1 MPRVR
6 VKMPAEPKVIEY
18 PAELVAESTPV
29 LKAAEQMASPTQ
41 TSKPIPVGASEPL
54 PTAVAV
60 PQTSEA
66 HTPTKRSVTVSMRA
80 LAFAAV
86 GCLLVLFT
94 AAVFISR
101 SNSNEMPQTLGATDA
116 TRSESEKYYEAVS
129 KFVEL
134 PLNELP
140 TVANVSDAEKVKKDN
155 AVLADVRDGDKML
168 FFAKSRK
175 VVVYRPS
182 SNKVVAVVTLTP
194 QQNTS
199 PPPTTN

>member
-18 PAELVAESTPV
+18 PAELVAEGTPV
-29 LKAAEQMASPTQ
+29 PKAVGQMSAPTQ
-41 TSKPIPVGASEPL
+41 TSKPIPVGVSEPL
-54 PTAVAV
+54 PTAMAV
-60 PQTSEA
+60 PQASEA
-66 HTPTKRSVTVSMRA
+66 HIPTKRSVTVSMRV

-86 GCLLVLFT
+86 GCLLVLFMV
-94 AAVFISR
+94 AVFISK
-101 SNSNEMPQTLGATDA
+101 NDSNEIPQTLGTSDA
-116 TRSESEKYYEAVS
+116 TQSDPERYYEAVS

-134 PLNELP
+134 PTNDLP
-140 TVANVSDAEKVKKDN
+140 TVANVSDAEKVRKDN
-155 AVLADVRDGDKML
+155 VVLTDVKDGDKML

-199 PPPTTN
+199 PPLTTN